1 MRHVMLVNTF
11 ASVDESLRDF
21 MREFLKELNSD
32 KFQDPEF
39 AFYFYDYISI
49 SMKPEEHRGK
59 QDQKNFE
66 QNPITVKG
74 RMCLIQGVLGSVP
87 LEKRI
92 SKIYLPMYVVHSLTN
107 CLVDIAHADKIEK
120 VDLISHAGIAAQEVN
135 LKRKIIYIEGGHNIF
150 RDNAVRMA
158 DLLNKFVLKK

>member
-1 MRHVMLVNTF
+1 
-11 ASVDESLRDF
+11 
-21 MREFLKELNSD
+21 MREFLKELSSE

-39 AFYFYDYISI
+39 AFYFYDYISV
-49 SMKPEEHRGK
+49 STKPEEQRGAQEK
-59 QDQKNFE
+59 KNFE

-74 RMCLIQGVLGSVP
+74 RMCLIQGVLGCVP

-120 VDLISHAGIAAQEVN
+120 VDLISHTGIAAQEVN
-135 LKRKIIYIEGGHNIF
+135 LKRKIIYVEGGHSIF
-150 RDNAVRMA
+150 RDNPARMA

>member
-11 ASVDESLRDF
+11 ASVDDSLRDF
-21 MREFLKELNSD
+21 MREFLKELSSD

-39 AFYFYDYISI
+39 AFYFFDYISV
-49 SMKPEEHRGK
+49 STRPEEQRAVQAKKH
-59 QDQKNFE
+59 FE
-66 QNPITVKG
+66 QNPITVRG
-74 RMCLIQGVLGSVP
+74 RTCLIQGVLGSVP

-92 SKIYLPMYVVHSLTN
+92 AKIYLPMYVVHSLTN

-120 VDLISHAGIAAQEVN
+120 VDLIGHAGIAAQEAN
-135 LKRKIIYIEGGHNIF
+135 LKRKVIYVEGGHSVF
-150 RDNAVRMA
+150 RDNPERMA